1 MATNKEVAEN
11 AALALSQAM
20 TSFSASS
27 NGETI
32 VSKMLVE
39 HRTINQAFTGSVILP
54 FVKGMAFMY
63 QKRYYDGRNEMAC
76 EMCSKMWELL
86 KSEYGFTDDD
96 KVGLPMI

>member
-1 MATNKEVAEN
+1 MATDNEIAEN
-11 AALALSQAM
+11 AAQAIFQAM
-20 TSFSASS
+20 NTFSVRS

-32 VSKMLVE
+32 VSKMLAE
-39 HRTINQAFTGSVILP
+39 HRTINQAFTGSVVLP

-63 QKRYYDGRNEMAC
+63 QKGYYDGRNEMAC
-76 EMCSKMWELL
+76 EMCSKMWEML